1 MTQPLREDPA
11 LSARPDT
18 TPAKADEAT
27 AAPGVA
33 ALSEGRPGAASTYV
47 PGRRVTGVVVREGD
61 IEVHVI
67 GRYGVPVGT
76 IAAEVRRAAEP
87 FASGQPV
94 HVITED
100 LA

>member
-1 MTQPLREDPA
+1 
-11 LSARPDT
+11 
-18 TPAKADEAT
+18 
-27 AAPGVA
+27 
-33 ALSEGRPGAASTYV
+33 
-47 PGRRVTGVVVREGD
+47 VVVREGD

-76 IAAEVRRAAEP
+76 IAAEVRHAAEP

-94 HVITED
+94 HVIIED